1 MATSSL
7 SRTIADTITLSRELR
22 EEGEIDGQVKL
33 YNVDDDEE
41 FEADA
46 ATFFERTLMTQ
57 GLREAFVDLRNT
69 LRGDDNRGTHILYGS
84 YGSGK
89 SHQMVAMH
97 HCFASPD
104 EAGRFGD
111 RHVDGFSDALPDADR
126 AETVT
131 VSLQDRQPDYL
142 WEPFFDEL
150 GEDPGTYEEGGYP
163 DRQTILDAVGDRA
176 VAFLLDE
183 LEDWWVTLSDDRKAA
198 NRGFLQAYLEATE
211 EPDADVF
218 AFVSVLREGSEVHNI
233 LDRQTDNASDHN
245 MNSKVSKQDVLRH
258 RLIDDVDESA
268 VDDIVDG
275 YVAAYADN
283 DHVPD
288 DEIPRDLSGKMRDAY
303 PFHPVLLNALETR
316 YYADEGN
323 QNTRGMIYL
332 FSKILTTAADP
343 DADPDDPEVERLI
356 DQTDLVTHGDI
367 DAVLFEDE
375 LSRINVARP
384 NVCIDDIRNRVDPD
398 AIPYGR
404 RILNT
409 VLLYSL
415 KPDEGEGANKA
426 EIVMGTY
433 QTDDLVSDI
442 VLNIEQLY
450 GVAWYFHKLNGK
462 YAVRDRQN
470 EIALIQNEASS
481 VDETVALERVAD
493 TVEDVFGGTAHAVG
507 FADGDLKQ
515 VPDSRDLKV
524 VINADDWTADAVET
538 VIKNADGS
546 PGREWRNTL
555 VFVQPSGDTSI
566 NSGTGYVEKARYVEG
581 AARVLDD
588 DSLDEGIERSVE
600 REKENEERELR
611 DRVELA
617 YGEILDGD
625 RIVQQDDDENPI
637 LAPQIAEMD
646 LDVFVGDRNEELST
660 PTIVDAAG
668 VGEWELQSVVWEIVS
683 DLLDRR
689 GEATVEEV
697 HEQFLRQP
705 KYPIPESSGAVID
718 AVAEALADKPVIT
731 HGSSGFSR
739 DLTGLSLDTTIL
751 PEDAVERWEADDV
764 LEELKRRF
772 GSGTASVDIGDF
784 ELELLEDTEVWLE
797 GDGHDTVMTA
807 VGRLARDDRYVIYS
821 GTDVIT
827 KAQSDAVVRDISGA
841 ERIDE
846 SDVATRI
853 ADALDS
859 TGRADTR
866 RILEEIRRDESVYL
880 PADETER
887 AFRELVADLLV
898 GDYVIDQDREYS
910 NSLGERDPT
919 DVTIVPTVSDDVADQ
934 IREHIAGL
942 DGGSEF
948 TVGSVAGRF
957 DASVT
962 EDAVR
967 TFLLRNLGR
976 DTEPE
981 YVIATDDS
989 SDPTRWSPGYEF
1001 RVPSGGWYFRFNG
1014 DDVADLRRAWREE
1027 EQPGTV
1033 TYGEVAFTST
1043 DRTAIPGPLM
1053 GTAGVNKTRTK
1064 LTLASGDDVTDIRD
1078 MLERMPESATNFAVE
1093 INFE

>member
-1 MATSSL
+1 MAKSSL

-33 YNVDDDEE
+33 YNVDDDDE

-46 ATFFERTLMTQ
+46 STFFERTLLTQ

-97 HCFASPD
+97 HCFASPA

-111 RHVDGFSDALPDADR
+111 RHVDGFSDALPSPDN

-150 GEDPGTYEEGGYP
+150 GESPGTYDEGGYP
-163 DRQTILDAVGDRA
+163 DRRTILDAVGDRA

-183 LEDWWVTLSDDRKAA
+183 LEDWWETLSEGRKAS

-211 EPDADVF
+211 EPDADIF
-218 AFVSVLREGSEVHNI
+218 AFVSVLRDDSAVHKI

-258 RLIDDVDESA
+258 RLIDDVNETV

-275 YVAAYADN
+275 YVDAYADN

-288 DEIPRDLSGKMRDAY
+288 DEIPHDLSGKMRDAY

-332 FSKILTTAADP
+332 FSKILTTVADP
-343 DADPDDPEVERLI
+343 DADPDDPDAERLI

-367 DAVLFEDE
+367 DAMLFEDE

-384 NVCIDDIRNRVDPD
+384 NVCIDDIENRVDTEH
-398 AIPYGR
+398 IPYGR

-426 EIVMGTY
+426 EIIMGTH

-470 EIALIQNEASS
+470 EIALIQNKASS
-481 VDETVALERVAD
+481 VDETIALSRIAD
-493 TVEDVFGGTAHAVG
+493 TVEDVFGRNAHAVG
-507 FADGDLKQ
+507 FEDGDLKQ
-515 VPDSRDLKV
+515 VSDSREIKV
-524 VINADDWTADAVET
+524 VVGADDWTSDTVET

-546 PGREWRNTL
+546 TGREWRNTL
-555 VFVQPSGDTSI
+555 VFVQPGGDTSI

-581 AARVLDD
+581 ASRVLED
-588 DSLDEGIERSVE
+588 DSVEEGIERAVKRE
-600 REKENEERELR
+600 RKNEERELKN
-611 DRVELA
+611 RVELA
-617 YGEILDGD
+617 YGEIIDGD
-625 RIVQQDDDENPI
+625 DLLNDFEFAAQ
-637 LAPQIAEMD
+637 MD
-646 LDVFVGDRNEELST
+646 LGVFVDGDETNAEDIADSVT
-660 PTIVDAAG
+660 AG
-668 VGEWELQSVVWEIVS
+668 GFDLQAVVWDIVS
-683 DLLDRR
+683 NLLDRR

-697 HEQFLRQP
+697 YEQFLRQP
-705 KYPIPESSGAVID
+705 TYPIPGSPGAVVD
-718 AVAEALADKPVIT
+718 AVAEALDDKPVIT
-731 HGSSGFSR
+731 HGSGGFSR
-739 DLTGLSLDTTIL
+739 DLTGISLDTTIL
-751 PEDAVERWEADDV
+751 PEDAVERWGADDV
-764 LEELKRRF
+764 VQKLERQF
-772 GSGTASVDIGDF
+772 GSGTASVDIGDL
-784 ELELLEDTEVWLE
+784 ELGLLEDTEVWLE

-821 GTDVIT
+821 GTDIIT
-827 KAQSDAVVRDISGA
+827 KAQSDAVIRDISGA

-846 SDVATRI
+846 SDVSARVEES
-853 ADALDS
+853 LS
-859 TGRADTR
+859 TSGRADTG
-866 RILEEIRRDESVYL
+866 RILEDIRRDEGVYL
-880 PADETER
+880 PTDETER
-887 AFRELVADLLV
+887 AFREPVADLLV
-898 GDYVIDQDREYS
+898 DGDYVIDQDREYHD
-910 NSLGERDPT
+910 SLGERDPR
-919 DVTIVPTVSDDVADQ
+919 DITIVPTVSDAVGEKIDG
-934 IREHIAGL
+934 HIGGL

-957 DASVT
+957 DPSVT

-967 TFLLRNLGR
+967 TYLLQSLGR

-1001 RVPSGGWYFRFNG
+1001 RTPSGGWYFEFSG
-1014 DDVADLRRAWREE
+1014 DDVTDLRRAWREE

-1033 TYGEVAFTST
+1033 VYGEVAFTSS

-1053 GTAGVNKTRTK
+1053 GTVSVEKTRTV
-1064 LTLASGDDVTDIRD
+1064 LTLASGDDLSDIRD
-1078 MLERMPESATNFAVE
+1078 LLERMPESATNLAVE